1 MTGPCRFPRRRM
13 KKRKQYTLSNKYWLL
28 FLTLVCI
35 GLMLLSAYSDNVRG
49 PFRILANVTVIPMQ
63 TGINTLGTFLIDI
76 TENFETMEML
86 RADNQELRAQIAD
99 LQDENSRL
107 HVEELELER
116 LRALLRLDQEYAEYE
131 KIGALVIGAEGGNW
145 FNSITINRGSIHGV
159 RVNMNVIAPGTG
171 GQGGLVGIVT
181 EVGPTWSN
189 VRTIVDDASNVSGM
203 VLHTSDRCIV
213 RGDLSLMN
221 EGRIRFEQM
230 ENNENLIGVGDVIV
244 TSYISNLFLQGLRI
258 GYISEINVDANNLTR
273 FGYIIPAVDFQNI
286 REVLIIMETKA
297 DWADQ
302 NERNLLD
309 DDHVPAIEDDGEEV
323 TGEDGSIDDEYD
335 ENGIN
340 GDNGNNGNGNNNGN
354 GTGNGP

>member
-1 MTGPCRFPRRRM
+1 M
-13 KKRKQYTLSNKYWLL
+13 KKRRQYSLSNKYWLL
-28 FLTLVCI
+28 FLSLVCV

-49 PFRILANVTVIPMQ
+49 PFRVLANVTVIPMQ

-86 RADNQELRAQIAD
+86 RADNEALRTQIAT
-99 LQDENSRL
+99 LQEENNRL
-107 HVEELELER
+107 HVEELELDR
-116 LRALLRLDQEYAEYE
+116 LRSLFRLDQEYADYE

-145 FNSITINRGSIHGV
+145 FNSITINRGSLHGI

-171 GQGGLVGIVT
+171 GGGGLVGIVT

-230 ENNENLIGVGDVIV
+230 ENNDNPIGVGDVIV

-258 GYISEINVDANNLTR
+258 GYIAEINVDANNLTR
-273 FGYIIPAVDFQNI
+273 FGYIVPAVDFQNI
-286 REVLIIMETKA
+286 REVLVIMQTKA
-297 DWADQ
+297 DITDQ
-302 NERNLLD
+302 NERDLLD
-309 DDHVPAIEDDGEEV
+309 DDDVPTIEDDR
-323 TGEDGSIDDEYD
+323 DEI
-335 ENGIN
+335 NGNETNDNGQNDANGN
-340 GDNGNNGNGNNNGN
+340 GDNGVGGNDVNEAENEYNGNGSGEY
-354 GTGNGP
+354 P